1 MDDTIYMKR
10 AFDLAKKGEGNTSP
24 NPMVGTVI
32 VKDGQII
39 GEGYHKKYGG
49 KHAEI
54 MAIDTASLPVEG
66 ATLYCN
72 LEPCTA
78 NIPDKKTPPCS
89 QRIIEEKI
97 RKVVIANLDPN
108 PFVNGRGVKLL
119 RDHNIQVDTGILR
132 ETGSR
137 LNEKYFTLQRIGRP
151 FIHLKIAQ
159 SLDGRIATVAGKSK
173 WITNEN
179 ALNIVHRMRAEY
191 DAILVGINTIL
202 QDNPSLNVRRVTG
215 KNPYRIILDDDL
227 AIPVNANIFKLNDPE
242 KTIIFTSKSNDDKK
256 FQQLSKKGIQL
267 VSMRSNEKKYLDLN
281 SIMAFLTQ
289 LKISSVLVEGGG
301 EVFTSFIKN
310 RLFDKVSFFIA
321 PMMIGSGIQSIGDLG
336 IESLEK
342 AFRLQ
347 EVTIEIVDQQALVE
361 GYRDFQQII
370 V

>member
-1 MDDTIYMKR
+1 
-10 AFDLAKKGEGNTSP
+10 
-24 NPMVGTVI
+24 
-32 VKDGQII
+32 
-39 GEGYHKKYGG
+39 
-49 KHAEI
+49 
-54 MAIDTASLPVEG
+54 
-66 ATLYCN
+66 
-72 LEPCTA
+72 
-78 NIPDKKTPPCS
+78 
-89 QRIIEEKI
+89 
-97 RKVVIANLDPN
+97 
-108 PFVNGRGVKLL
+108 
-119 RDHNIQVDTGILR
+119 
-132 ETGSR
+132 
-137 LNEKYFTLQRIGRP
+137 
-151 FIHLKIAQ
+151 
-159 SLDGRIATVAGKSK
+159 
-173 WITNEN
+173 
-179 ALNIVHRMRAEY
+179 MRAEY

-227 AIPVNANIFKLNDPE
+227 AIPVNANIFKLNDLK

-256 FQQLSKKGIQL
+256 FQQLSRKGIQL

-281 SIMAFLTQ
+281 WIMAFLTQ